1 MTNPHPNA
9 TVATGTG
16 AVTTAILWL
25 AGKEHWKLPEWGA
38 GLVATGVIGAV
49 LFIGRNG
56 VAGAWNRLL
65 HGNKTPVP
73 PAG

>member
-25 AGKEHWKLPEWGA
+25 AGREHWGLPEWAAGA
-38 GLVATGVIGAV
+38 IATGVIGAV
-49 LFIGRNG
+49 LFIGRSG
-56 VAGAWNRLL
+56 LAGAWNRLL
-65 HGNKTPVP
+65 HGSAPKP
-73 PAG
+73 PA